1 MSIKPLETRLNEV
14 TAAVSEDPRLPE
26 DEQALPDPLPVPEL
40 DAPENEP
47 VQVAGL
53 ASGLRALLKPGA
65 KMKDAP
71 PVQVAPAQV
80 QAPQQIDVPQP
91 APPPPPKTA
100 PTVDQFL
107 DQQDLARGGKPS
119 DKPIGTAFNYDLYNT
134 PEGIDRAIETLA
146 KMSDVNYQ
154 RITVKEAKER
164 AVALGIGPDYIATME
179 ATAGELKDLPVTVTR
194 ALAAMATQTKKLN
207 DLAGQ
212 INKSGATPE
221 LTAEWLQEYALSA
234 HVMQQA
240 KNIQVAPAQAL
251 AVLNGGRPVLNTIEL
266 QKLAQNPE
274 VSRQVADA
282 AQAFNALTTEAA
294 QGKLVDK
301 FTKVGFAKDLWLS
314 TWING
319 LLSGLGTQAV
329 NITSSTAFAL
339 TQPFVRLGAGTIG
352 GVRRMVT
359 GADDGVYAGEALA
372 GLAGYVQA
380 IPEAMHMFWLA
391 TRYGTTREQRVT
403 GELLDLSG
411 KTEARGGAAGLDA
424 AEYGFEGKLA
434 TGLTYWSRFVAVPG
448 RVLQSTDEAFK
459 ALGYRFEVNAR
470 AYREGESL
478 RRQLIVDGVDP
489 DMADLKKIERIQ
501 DIRSNPPEDIELAA
515 MDFGKMLTF
524 SRDLDGFPKTIQDL
538 TNSSVIAKT
547 MMPFVRTPTWLIS
560 EGTQH
565 SPFAVLSKQ
574 WRNDIAAGGAQ
585 RDLAMAKFGM
595 GSMAMVGLS
604 SLAVEG
610 RITGSGPGNPQ
621 LRATYQREGWRPYS
635 IVFKEGEWD
644 EDFKLYLSQF
654 PGMDPSIGQN
664 GNLYVSFRGFEP
676 VSAVLAMA
684 ADYTEYARYED
695 DDDEIA
701 QVGLGALFGL
711 YQYMGNSPFM
721 QTLSGMV
728 GAIGSQVPNPRQ
740 AMKDVINEMTKAGA
754 GYLIDG
760 SPAGAWSSMQAQI
773 ERNVE
778 GVRKDITA
786 HPDLPVGVKG
796 FYEAWLRKQ
805 SRVPG
810 LSASLPNRLNR
821 WAETDLTLD
830 PARPWLSNLGIR
842 TNESKMQEVDR
853 VLIALRMPLAMP
865 PRAIEKNGAR
875 VKLDTD
881 QYNRLLTIYAKETI
895 IGGMG
900 VQEALVARAKDPAF
914 ATLDLDDQQTLI
926 KEVDNDFMKR
936 AREVLISEDINL
948 QTKLESDAFKKGSSG
963 LYKQ

>member
-1 MSIKPLETRLNEV
+1 MAIKPLESRLDQV
-14 TAAVSEDPRLPE
+14 TAAVSMDPEVPEEVVQELPE
-26 DEQALPDPLPVPEL
+26 PLPVPEL
-40 DAPENEP
+40 EAPENEP

-53 ASGLRALLKPGA
+53 VGGLKAILKPGA
-65 KMKDAP
+65 KMKDVP
-71 PVQVAPAQV
+71 PSAVQP
-80 QAPQQIDVPQP
+80 PQQIEVP
-91 APPPPPKTA
+91 APPPPPAPKTA
-100 PTVDQFL
+100 PTPQQFI
-107 DQQDLARGGKPS
+107 DQQDLARGGTPS
-119 DKPIGTAFNYDLYNT
+119 DRPIGTAFNYDLYNT
-134 PEGIDRAIETLA
+134 PEGIDQAIETLA

-212 INKSGATPE
+212 INKSGSTPE
-221 LTAEWLQEYALSA
+221 LTAEWLQEYALAA

-251 AVLNGGRPVLNTIEL
+251 AVLNGGRPVLNTNEL
-266 QKLAQNPE
+266 QKLANNPE
-274 VSRQVADA
+274 VAGQIADA
-282 AQAFNALTTEAA
+282 AQAFNSLTTEAA

-319 LLSGLGTQAV
+319 LLSGLGTQVV
-329 NITSSTAFAL
+329 NLTSSTAFAL
-339 TQPFVRLGAGTIG
+339 TQPFIRLGAGGIG
-352 GVRRMVT
+352 TARRMVT
-359 GADDGVYAGEALA
+359 GADDGVYGGEAVA
-372 GLAGYVQA
+372 GLAGYIQA

-391 TRYGTTREQRVT
+391 TRYGTTREQRLT
-403 GELLDLSG
+403 GELFDLSG

-424 AEYGFEGKLA
+424 AQYGFEGKLA
-434 TGLTYWSRFVAVPG
+434 TGLTYWSRFVSVPG

-470 AYREGESL
+470 AYREGETL
-478 RRQLIVDGVDP
+478 RRQLIADGVDP
-489 DMADLKKIERIQ
+489 DMADMKKIERIQ
-501 DIRSNPPEDIELAA
+501 DIRSNPPEDIDLAA

-524 SRDLDGFPKTIQDL
+524 SRELDGFPKTVQDL
-538 TNSSVIAKT
+538 ANSSVIAKT
-547 MMPFVRTPTWLIS
+547 MMPFVRTPTWLVS

-574 WRNDIAAGGAQ
+574 WRRDVAAGGAE
-585 RDLAMAKFGM
+585 RDLALAKFGM
-595 GSMAMVGLS
+595 GSMAMIGLS

-621 LRATYQREGWRPYS
+621 LRSTYQREGWRPYS

-644 EDFKLYLSQF
+644 EDFKIYLSQF
-654 PGMDPSIGQN
+654 PGMDPSIGKN

-684 ADYTEYARYED
+684 ADYTEYARYQ
-695 DDDEIA
+695 DDEDEVA

-728 GAIGSQVPNPRQ
+728 GAVGSQIPNPRQ
-740 AMKDVINEMTKAGA
+740 VMKDVINEMTKAGT

-773 ERNVE
+773 ERNVD
-778 GVRKDITA
+778 GTRKDITA

-796 FYEAWLRKQ
+796 FYEAFLRKR

-810 LSASLPNRLNR
+810 LSAELPDRLNR
-821 WAETDLTLD
+821 WAEPEMEID

-875 VKLDTD
+875 VRLETE
-881 QYNRLLTIYAKETI
+881 QYNRLLTIYSRETI

-900 VQEALVARAKDPAF
+900 VQDALVARAKDPAF
-914 ATLDLDDQQTLI
+914 AMLDLDQQQEII
-926 KEVDNDFMKR
+926 KDLDNDFMSR
-936 AREVLISEDINL
+936 ARETLIAEDINL
-948 QTKLESDAFKKGSSG
+948 QTRLEEEAFKKGSAG

>member
-1 MSIKPLETRLNEV
+1 VSIKPLETRLNEV

-489 DMADLKKIERIQ
+489 DIADLKKIERIQ

-740 AMKDVINEMTKAGA
+740 AMKDVINEMTKAGT

-895 IGGMG
+895 IKGKG
-900 VQEALVARAKDPAF
+900 VQDALVARAKDPAF
-914 ATLDLDDQQTLI
+914 AMLDLDEQQTLI

>member
-1 MSIKPLETRLNEV
+1 MAIKPLETRLNEV

-91 APPPPPKTA
+91 PPPPPPQTA

-621 LRATYQREGWRPYS
+621 LRAAYQREGWRPYS

-644 EDFKLYLSQF
+644 EDFKIYLSQF